1 VDWLVAATSQPFTN
15 IFMKKIFLCLSLA
28 CALVT
33 LGGCE
38 KDLEQNPLSTGSVPD
53 FYKTAAD
60 FDQAMSSV
68 YNSLR
73 GYPDR
78 EVILSELRSDNMFA
92 VSSIGS
98 RDWDPINNFSS
109 ALLVVNPYVADAWA
123 SDFSA
128 IFRANTMLAQLA
140 ENGAV
145 TGSLRSRYEGEAKF
159 IRAFMYLDL
168 VRKFGRVPVIDKPLI
183 PQEVAKIGRS
193 EVSAVYTLIES
204 DLRTAISNLPISY
217 TGGNVG
223 RVTAGAAKGMLALM
237 YLTKSGPDYGIKGP
251 GMASNEY
258 DKANVLLDDIIN
270 ATGTARYSLL
280 TGAATSYAS
289 IFSPTNENNSEVI
302 FDIQYISNG
311 TGTLGSSFMNVVVPD
326 AFYTSTTNLALP
338 FSAGSVEIKPV
349 SNDLNNVSYAAND
362 TRRAANIQQGFTN
375 AGTTDLR
382 PFYKK
387 YLNVAGKGTSRT
399 DWATNFI
406 VLRYADI
413 LMMKAECEVRNIGG
427 SPASAAA
434 RLTPLRTRA
443 GQPALTTID
452 LAGLMEERRR
462 EFAGEN
468 LRWNDLMRSG
478 LALSVLNG
486 WIPRED
492 PPAGQPPVYKITRP
506 LTANLLL
513 LPVPQVE
520 LSSAPGVYEQNLGY

>member
-1 VDWLVAATSQPFTN
+1 
-15 IFMKKIFLCLSLA
+15 MKKTFLCLSLA
-28 CALVT
+28 CALVA

-38 KDLEQNPLSTGSVPD
+38 KDLDQTPISAGSVPD

-92 VSSIGS
+92 VSAIGS
-98 RDWDPINNFSS
+98 RDWDPVNNFSP
-109 ALLVVNPYVADAWA
+109 ALLVVNPYVSDAWA
-123 SDFSA
+123 ADYSA

-145 TGSLRSRYEGEAKF
+145 TGSLRARYEGETKF
-159 IRAFMYLDL
+159 IRAFIYLDL

-193 EVSAVYTLIES
+193 EVSAVYALIES
-204 DLRTAISNLPISY
+204 DLRTAISNLPVSY

-223 RVTAGAAKGMLALM
+223 RATAGAAKGMLALM

-251 GMASNEY
+251 GTASNEY
-258 DKANVLLDDIIN
+258 DKASTLLDEIIA
-270 ATGTARYSLL
+270 ATGTARYTLL

-289 IFSPTNENNSEVI
+289 IFSPTNENNSEVV

-326 AFYTSTTNLALP
+326 AFYTSTNNLALP

-349 SNDLNNVSYAAND
+349 SNDLNNVSYAATD
-362 TRRAANIQQGFTN
+362 TRRAVNIQQGYTN
-375 AGTTDLR
+375 AGTTDTR
-382 PFYKK
+382 PFFRK
-387 YLNVAGKGTSRT
+387 YLNTAGKGTSRT

-413 LMMKAECEVRNIGG
+413 LMMKAECEVRGIGG
-427 SPASAAA
+427 TPASAAA

-443 GQPALTTID
+443 GLPALTT
-452 LAGLMEERRR
+452 LTLESLMEERRR

-478 LALSVLNG
+478 LALTTMNA
-486 WIPRED
+486 WADRED
-492 PPAGQPPVYKITRP
+492 PTTLPSGLPRVFKITRP
-506 LTANLLL
+506 ITANLLL

-520 LSSAPGVYEQNLGY
+520 LSSAPGLYDQNLGY

>member
-1 VDWLVAATSQPFTN
+1 
-15 IFMKKIFLCLSLA
+15 MKKIFLCLSLA

-38 KDLEQNPLSTGSVPD
+38 KDLEQNPLSNGSVPD

-68 YNSLR
+68 YSSLR
-73 GYPDR
+73 TYPDR

-92 VSSIGS
+92 VSAIGS
-98 RDWDPINNFSS
+98 RDWDPVNNFSA

-123 SDFSA
+123 SDYST

-145 TGSLRSRYEGEAKF
+145 AGSLRTRYEGETKF

-168 VRKFGRVPVIDKPLI
+168 VRKFGKVPIIDKPLI
-183 PQEVAKIGRS
+183 PQAVSTLGRADVAK
-193 EVSAVYTLIES
+193 VYELIES
-204 DLRTAISNLPISY
+204 DLKTAINTLPAAY
-217 TGGNVG
+217 TGGGVGATSGVG
-223 RVTAGAAKGMLALM
+223 RVTNGAAKGMLALM
-237 YLTKSGPDYGIKGP
+237 YLTKSGPTYGISGP
-251 GMASNEY
+251 GLASNEY
-258 DKANVLLDDIIN
+258 DKANALLDELITR
-270 ATGTARYSLL
+270 TGTPLSAAYS
-280 TGAATSYAS
+280 TQANYAN
-289 IFSPTNENNSEVI
+289 IFSPTNENNSEVL

-326 AFYTSTTNLALP
+326 AYYTSTTNLALP

-362 TRRAANIQQGFTN
+362 LRRAATIQQGYTN
-375 AGTTDLR
+375 AGATDTR

-387 YLNVAGKGTSRT
+387 YLNLAGKGTSRT
-399 DWATNFI
+399 DWATNYI
-406 VLRYADI
+406 VLRYSDI
-413 LMMKAECEVRNIGG
+413 LMMKAECEVRNVGG

-443 GQPALTTID
+443 GQPALTT
-452 LAGLMEERRR
+452 LTLESLMEERRR

-478 LALSVLNG
+478 LALSVMNA

-492 PPAGQPPVYKITRP
+492 PPPANQPLAYKITRP
-506 LTANLLL
+506 LTGNLLL

-520 LSSAPGVYEQNLGY
+520 LSSAPGLYGQNDGY

>member
-1 VDWLVAATSQPFTN
+1 
-15 IFMKKIFLCLSLA
+15 MKKIFLSLSLA

-38 KDLEQNPLSTGSVPD
+38 KDLEQNPLSNGSVPD

-68 YNSLR
+68 YSSMR

-98 RDWDPINNFSS
+98 RDWDPVNNFSAS
-109 ALLVVNPYVADAWA
+109 LLTINPYVSDAWA
-123 SDFSA
+123 SAYST

-145 TGSLRSRYEGEAKF
+145 TGSLRARYEGEAKF

-183 PQEVAKIGRS
+183 PQEVSKISRN
-193 EVSAVYTLIES
+193 EVVDVYQLIES
-204 DLRTAISNLPISY
+204 DLRTAISNLPTAY
-217 TGGNVG
+217 TGTGVGLTSGVG
-223 RVTAGAAKGMLALM
+223 RVTSGAAKGILALM
-237 YLTKSGPDYGIKGP
+237 FLTKSGPTYGIKGP
-251 GMASNEY
+251 GLASNEY
-258 DKANVLLDDIIN
+258 DKASALLDEIIA
-270 ATGTARYSLL
+270 ATGTARY
-280 TGAATSYAS
+280 ATQASYAN

-302 FDIQYISNG
+302 FDLQYISNG
-311 TGTLGSSFMNVVVPD
+311 LGTLGSSFMNVVVPD
-326 AFYTSTTNLALP
+326 GYYSGTAAQGNLALP

-349 SNDLNNVSYAAND
+349 STDLNTVSYAITD
-362 TRRAANIQQGFTN
+362 TRRAVNIQQGYTN
-375 AGTTDLR
+375 AGTTDTR

-387 YLNVAGKGTSRT
+387 YVNVAAKGTSRT
-399 DWATNFI
+399 DWATNYI

-413 LMMKAECEVRNIGG
+413 LMMKAECEVRGVGG
-427 SPASAAA
+427 TPASAAA

-443 GQPALTTID
+443 GLPALTT
-452 LAGLMEERRR
+452 LTLETLMEERRR

-478 LALSVLNG
+478 LALTTMNA
-486 WIPRED
+486 WADRED
-492 PPAGQPPVYKITRP
+492 PVRTPAGLARDFKIVRP
-506 LTANLLL
+506 ITANLLL

-520 LSSAPGVYEQNLGY
+520 LSSSPGTYTQNDGY